1 MGSEGIR
8 SVIGLSLKGRRV
20 GEGQPTFII
29 AEAGSNH
36 DGRLAQAKELIDV
49 AAEAGADAVKFQVF
63 RAAHLYPEGVG
74 IVQTPAGPIDLYAF
88 LKAHEVPRTWLR
100 PLAEYAEARG
110 LLFLASVFDKEA
122 CDWVD
127 EVGVTAHK
135 IASPELTHLPLLA
148 HAAGKG
154 KPVILSTG
162 LSRLGDIEEAVETI
176 QQQGNRQI
184 ALLHCVSA
192 YPAPPDQCNLRVI
205 ETLRRA
211 FQLPVGF
218 SDHTTD
224 PTLAPRMAVA
234 AGAALLEKHFTLSR
248 TLSGPDHPFA
258 LEPHELAVM
267 VRAIREVEAMS
278 EAQRARWLETVPDGE
293 RLLGV
298 PAKTITPAEVEIA
311 SCDRRSILA
320 SCAIA
325 PGERLTET
333 NTCILRSERNLTPG
347 LHPRF
352 WSTILGRRAVKPV
365 GPGEGIRWEH
375 LLDGAEG
382 GSR

>member
-1 MGSEGIR
+1 MIE
-8 SVIGLSLKGRRV
+8 LSLKGRLV
-20 GEGQPTFII
+20 GQGTPTFIV

-36 DGRLAQAKELIDV
+36 DGKLAQAKELIDV
-49 AAEAGADAVKFQVF
+49 AAKAGADAVKFQVF
-63 RAAHLYPEGVG
+63 RAAHLYPKGVG
-74 IVQTPAGPIDLYAF
+74 VVQTPAGSIDLYAF
-88 LKAHEVPRTWLR
+88 LQAHEVPRAWLR
-100 PLAEYAEARG
+100 PLAEHAEARG
-110 LLFLASVFDKEA
+110 LLFLASVFDEEA

-127 EVGVTAHK
+127 EVGVAAHK

-148 HAAGKG
+148 HVAIKG

-176 QQQGNRQI
+176 HAQGNRQI

-192 YPAPPDQCNLRVI
+192 YPAPPEECNLRVI
-205 ETLRRA
+205 ETIRRA

-234 AGAALLEKHFTLSR
+234 AGAVLLEKHFTLSR
-248 TLSGPDHPFA
+248 RLHGPDHPFA
-258 LEPHELAVM
+258 LEPHELVEM
-267 VRAIREVEAMS
+267 VRAIREVDAMG
-278 EAQRARWLETVPDGE
+278 ETERVRWLETTPDGE

-298 PAKTITPAEVEIA
+298 PAKAITPAEAEIA
-311 SCDRRSILA
+311 SSDRRSILA
-320 SCAIA
+320 TRAIA
-325 PGERLTET
+325 PGERLTEK
-333 NTCILRSERNLTPG
+333 NTRILRSERNLTPG

-352 WSTILGRRAVKPV
+352 WSTILGRRAVKPI
-365 GPGEGIRWEH
+365 GPGEGISWEH

>member
-1 MGSEGIR
+1 MIE
-8 SVIGLSLKGRRV
+8 LSLKGRLV
-20 GEGQPTFII
+20 GEGKSTFII

-36 DGRLAQAKELIDV
+36 DGKLAQAKELIDV
-49 AAEAGADAVKFQVF
+49 AAEAGANAVKFQVF
-63 RAAHLYPEGVG
+63 RACRLYPEGVG
-74 IVQTPAGPIDLYAF
+74 VVQTPAGPLDLYAF
-88 LKAHEVPRTWLR
+88 LKAHEVPRKWLR
-100 PLAEYAEARG
+100 PLTEYAEVRG
-110 LLFLASVFDKEA
+110 LLFLASVFDEEA
-122 CDWVD
+122 ADWVD
-127 EVGVTAHK
+127 EVRVGAHK

-148 HAAGKG
+148 HVARKG

-162 LSRLGDIEEAVETI
+162 LSRLGDIEEAVGTI
-176 QQQGNRQI
+176 QQQGNQQI

-192 YPAPPDQCNLRVI
+192 YPAPPEECNLRVI

-224 PTLAPRMAVA
+224 PTLAPRIAVA
-234 AGAALLEKHFTLSR
+234 AGASLLEKHFTLSR
-248 TLSGPDHPFA
+248 TLPGPDHPFA
-258 LEPHELAVM
+258 LEPLELAEM
-267 VRAIREVEAMS
+267 SRAIREVDAMS
-278 EAQRARWLETVPDGE
+278 EAQRVRWLETVPDGE

-298 PAKTITPAEVEIA
+298 PAKTVTPAEAEIA
-311 SCDRRSILA
+311 TCDRRSILA
-320 SCAIA
+320 SRAIA

-352 WSTILGRRAVKPV
+352 WSTIIGRRAVKPV

-375 LLDGAEG
+375 LLDGG
-382 GSR
+382 KGVSR